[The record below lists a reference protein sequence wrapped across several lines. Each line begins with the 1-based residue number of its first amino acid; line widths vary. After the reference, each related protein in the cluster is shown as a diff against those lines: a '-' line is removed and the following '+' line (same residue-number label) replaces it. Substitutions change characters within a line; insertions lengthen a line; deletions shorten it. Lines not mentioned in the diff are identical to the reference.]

1 MDGHTAPE
9 DRRAAPVSVRIAA
22 ELRRDIAA
30 GRLRPGERVPSTR
43 EITRRWGVAM
53 ATATKVI
60 TTLRQEGLVRT
71 LPGVGT
77 VVGESRPA
85 PRTAPQGPAA
95 PVRPGERRRPGAAGT
110 RLTRTAIVRT
120 AVGIADTEGLDGVS
134 MRRVAAELG
143 AAPMA
148 LYRHVPAKED
158 LLRLMVEAVFAE
170 HPPPE
175 PAPEGMREALAA
187 GARVQWRLCR
197 RHPWVVPLMS
207 IARPVLTPSSV
218 DHTEWAVR
226 VLKGHG
232 VGAPEALNAVVALTG
247 YVLGMA
253 AQVSDDTEAAHETGL
268 RHAQWWAAR
277 EPELSRLEATGRYP
291 HLFAYTAGPPDFDET
306 FEFGLEGFLA
316 GLEARLRTAA
326 G

>member
-1 MDGHTAPE
+1 MDGHPAPE
-9 DRRAAPVSVRIAA
+9 DRRAAPASVRIAA

-30 GRLRPGERVPSTR
+30 GRLRPGDRVPSTR

-77 VVGESRPA
+77 VVGEPRPA
-85 PRTAPQGPAA
+85 PRPAPTGPAA
-95 PVRPGERRRPGAAGT
+95 QGRSARRRPGAGT
-110 RLTRTAIVRT
+110 RLARSAVVRT
-120 AVGIADTEGLDGVS
+120 AVEIADAEGLEGVS

-170 HPPPE
+170 HPPPD
-175 PAPEGMREALAA
+175 PAPEGLRAALAA

-197 RHPWVVPLMS
+197 RHPWVVRLMS
-207 IARPVLTPSSV
+207 IARPVLTPSTV

-226 VLKGHG
+226 VLTRHG
-232 VGAPEALNAVVALTG
+232 VGGAEALHAVVALTG

-253 AQVSDDTEAAHETGL
+253 TQVSDDTEAAHETGL
-268 RHAQWWAAR
+268 HHAQWWAAR
-277 EPELSRLEATGRYP
+277 EPVLSRLEATGRYP
-291 HLFAYTAGPPDFDET
+291 HLFAHAAPPPDLDES

-316 GLEARLRTAA
+316 GLEARLVGGPGR
-326 G
+326 